1 MLSSPR
7 LNTVLIK
14 SGKLV
19 CSLSVNV
26 QEKVVA
32 AATPSS
38 ILYVQSARE
47 SSTTK
52 SLNWL
57 IQANR
62 EKESDPR
69 PHDRSFFGGH
79 YYHEKVI
86 MGYSREQ
93 MCNLVMNVADY
104 KEFVPFCVNSRILSD
119 KESKSAANDS
129 ALQATKN
136 KFNLNLINKNKKI
149 SKELIQQQASVKN
162 QTQQN
167 FRAILEIG

>member
-1 MLSSPR
+1 MLNSPR

-19 CSLSVNV
+19 CSLIVNV
-26 QEKVVA
+26 QEKA
-32 AATPSS
+32 ARTKLATTTSVFY
-38 ILYVQSARE
+38 IQSARE

-57 IQANR
+57 IHANR
-62 EKESDPR
+62 EKESEPR
-69 PHDRSFFGGH
+69 LNDRSFFNGH

-104 KEFVPFCVNSRILSD
+104 KEFVPFCVNSRIMSD
-119 KESKSAANDS
+119 KESKSADDS
-129 ALQATKN
+129 ASVKN